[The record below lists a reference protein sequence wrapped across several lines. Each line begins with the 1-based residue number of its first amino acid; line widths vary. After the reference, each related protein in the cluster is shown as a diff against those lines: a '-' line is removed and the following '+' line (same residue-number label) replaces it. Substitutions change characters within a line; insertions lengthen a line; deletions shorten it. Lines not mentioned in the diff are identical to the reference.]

1 MPQQFNKLINL
12 LRFFAAVLTIGCSF
26 RQIEARPIDKTLIE
40 SAILINHEELT
51 DPGPLYASSRFR
63 RSIILDVDVNSTL
76 AGIGTPW
83 QDVPSGLAGT
93 MKDLFVGSGKN
104 TNDEI
109 KEGVRLALEYI
120 RDKRDNLGLDI
131 DQIGKATQAIV
142 QAALEASADR
152 NTLSPGSPDW
162 NAFGS
167 GLGMVTSDEQEL
179 YRNYL
184 QRLDPNPTDA
194 NGWTQSFENSSSA
207 EKTTTVRAFLQI
219 TPEGLAQLLPSVV
232 IETFIPNASRTWKV
246 SAPDLAKSL
255 SEGMARGTII
265 ANLPNPAGSVS
276 AQPDR
281 EKLMGFVSEGTITAT
296 MGRMKTAT
304 LLEGADFGFYP
315 GIDPVDPS
323 TTTSDATM
331 MLGGN
336 PKEPRFHPD
345 KTRILEYAANGLTY
359 GALAAAKD
367 SGNILSVN
375 VPTLAEE
382 IGAGAAKAAVA
393 FMAGI
398 PLGQDTNSN
407 HHLFTYEV
415 VKSIA
420 SGASL
425 GSIMVSSSHKA
436 WKIEKLPE
444 QVAERVSY
452 GVASA
457 AIESNLL
464 KQWPNDK
471 KAAIALLGEAAAFGS
486 SMGAQFATVFDPVAD
501 NYSAW
506 DYELYGKKAS
516 YDRIALAEA
525 TSKGSAQ
532 GAIAKAADSNG
543 TASTRQEILN
553 LARGSAM
560 GSVLSNIAMA
570 IYYETDLQSVIMAS
584 SQGSAYGSLTA
595 DNLYKIEKP
604 QGQTEEFEV
613 ELARA
618 SANGATAGALFEV
631 ISLLDAKPDIRRADI
646 DSINSAK
653 SATYGSTL
661 GAILG
666 GDKAGQDSVA
676 IKQAVEQGSTEG
688 SLDGVALAMG
698 HDANN
703 VGQANIK
710 STDSI
715 KKAVGLGN
723 TQAATKAAAEMA
735 TKTIKAS
742 ASDMLL
748 LMQKYNISPG
758 TTNPGFV
765 FPNPKRKGEEDF
777 LFEEKFPV
785 ASPI

>member
-1 MPQQFNKLINL
+1 MPLQFNKFIGP
-12 LRFFAAVLTIGCSF
+12 LRILAIAISIGWS
-26 RQIEARPIDKTLIE
+26 IVTVSARPIDKTLIE

-51 DPGPLYASSRFR
+51 DPGPLYASSRIR
-63 RSIILDVDVNSTL
+63 RSQVLPNDVNSTL
-76 AGIGTPW
+76 AGINW
-83 QDVPSGLAGT
+83 AQNLPSGLAST
-93 MKDLFVGSGKN
+93 MKGLLRGTGTN

-109 KEGVRLALEYI
+109 QEGVRLALEYI
-120 RDKRDNLGLDI
+120 RDKKDNLGLDI

-142 QAALEASADR
+142 QAALEVSADR
-152 NTLSPGSPDW
+152 DTTTLSPGSPEW
-162 NAFGS
+162 NAFGG
-167 GLGMVTSDEQEL
+167 GLSVVTSDEQEL
-179 YRNYL
+179 YRDYL
-184 QRLDPNPTDA
+184 KRLDPTDT
-194 NGWTQSFENSSSA
+194 NGWTQLFDDSPSE

-219 TPEGLAQLLPSVV
+219 APEGLAQLLPSVV
-232 IETFIPNASRTWKV
+232 IETFIPSASRSWKV
-246 SAPDLAKSL
+246 SAPDLVKSL
-255 SEGMARGTII
+255 SEGMARATID
-265 ANLPNPAGSVS
+265 ANMANP
-276 AQPDR
+276 PDR

-296 MGRMKTAT
+296 MDRMNTDT
-304 LLEGADFGFYP
+304 FLEGADFGYYP

-323 TTTSDATM
+323 TTTSDATTAM

-345 KTRILEYAANGLTY
+345 KTRILEYAANGLAY

-367 SGNILSVN
+367 PGNKFLSAN
-375 VPTLAEE
+375 VPELAEE
-382 IGAGAAKAAVA
+382 IGSGAAKAAVE
-393 FMAGI
+393 FMADM
-398 PLGQDTNSN
+398 PLEQDANSN

-415 VKSIA
+415 IKSIA

-425 GSIMVSSSHKA
+425 GSVMVSSSHKA

-457 AIESNLL
+457 ATESNLK
-464 KQWPNDK
+464 KQWPNGK
-471 KAAIALLGEAAAFGS
+471 KADVALLGGAAAFGS

-506 DYELYGKKAS
+506 DYEYHGKKAS
-516 YDRIALAEA
+516 YDRIALAES

-532 GAIAKAADSNG
+532 GAIAEAADSNS
-543 TASTRQEILN
+543 TTSTRQEILK

-570 IYYETDLQSVIMAS
+570 IYYETDLQSVITAS
-584 SQGSAYGSLTA
+584 AKGSAYGSLTA
-595 DNLYKIEKP
+595 DNLYKVEKP

-613 ELARA
+613 EIARA
-618 SANGATAGALFEV
+618 SANGSTAGALFEV
-631 ISLLDAKPDIRRADI
+631 VSLLDAKPDIRRADI

-676 IKQAVEQGSTEG
+676 IRQAVEQGSTEG

-698 HDANN
+698 QDAND
-703 VGQANIK
+703 VGKANIN
-710 STDSI
+710 STASI
-715 KKAVGLGN
+715 KKAVSIGN

-765 FPNPKRKGEEDF
+765 FPNPKKKGEEDF